1 VLVSIGCSVV
11 FNEAPLA
18 RTLERYPAGRRC
30 RGRAGQHVPLSEEI
44 EHGAQRLAVRVLVP
58 AKRIVVQ
65 PSRFGANLFK
75 LSAAPGIG
83 ARSADAIRLARGVSE

>member
-1 VLVSIGCSVV
+1 VRKL
-11 FNEAPLA
+11 LA
-18 RTLERYPAGRRC
+18 FA
-30 RGRAGQHVPLSEEI
+30 
-44 EHGAQRLAVRVLVP
+44 VLVP
-58 AKRIVVQ
+58 DLFSKRIVVQ